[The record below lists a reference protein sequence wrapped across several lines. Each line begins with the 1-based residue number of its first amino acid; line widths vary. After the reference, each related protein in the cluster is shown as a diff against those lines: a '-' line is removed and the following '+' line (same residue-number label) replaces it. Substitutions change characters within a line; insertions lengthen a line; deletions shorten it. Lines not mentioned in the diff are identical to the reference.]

1 MRAMN
6 SARLMQ
12 RIKLGLISAVLAL
25 TASLRAVCA
34 ETNEPTV
41 IGAPPHP
48 FVYAAEGCAK
58 ILRFGANGRVDWEYP
73 APMARD
79 VWVLSNGNVLFPY
92 NENYSGQRHDNP
104 SGVIEVTPDKKVV
117 FHFRTTGQ
125 VFSCQRMADGNTL
138 VGAASQGKLLIVNS
152 RAELV
157 REIRVLNALGHSCLR
172 NVRETSAGTFLAA
185 EESAKVAR
193 EYSPDGRLLREFKC
207 AFPPY
212 SVVRLTNDHTLV
224 CGAQGMTEFDA
235 DARAIWSVAGKD
247 CPEAGLRWFAGVQVL
262 PDGGIFVC
270 NAGGKVPFFVL
281 GPDRRVRWLSA
292 TGSSSATPV
301 PVGHGIQLLGLP
313 GTALK

>member
-1 MRAMN
+1 MN

-12 RIKLGLISAVLAL
+12 RIKLGLFAALIAL
-25 TASLRAVCA
+25 TACLGSATA
-34 ETNEPTV
+34 ETYEPPV
-41 IGAPPHP
+41 IAPPPHS
-48 FVYAAEGCAK
+48 FVYAAEGCGK

-79 VWVLSNGNVLFPY
+79 VWVLPNGNVLFPY
-92 NENYSGQRHDNP
+92 NENYSGQRHDNL
-104 SGVIEVTPDKKVV
+104 SGVMEVTPDMKVV

-157 REIRVLNALGHSCLR
+157 REIKVLSTPGHSCLR
-172 NVRETSAGTFLAA
+172 NVRQTSAGTFLTA
-185 EESAKVAR
+185 EESAKAAR
-193 EYSPDGRLLREFKC
+193 EYAADGRLLREFKC
-207 AFPPY
+207 GFPPY
-212 SVVRLTNDHTLV
+212 SVVRLTNEHTLV
-224 CGAQGMTEFDA
+224 CGAQGMTEFDSSG
-235 DARAIWSVAGKD
+235 RTLWSVAGKD
-247 CPEAGLRWFAGVQVL
+247 YPEVGLRWFAGVQVL

-281 GPDRRVRWLSA
+281 GPDHRVRWLSA
-292 TGSSSATPV
+292 TGFSSATPV